1 MLQFKKIH
9 RKIAMIAR
17 KILSKIL
24 NEIDSSEIVFLLGTR
39 QVGKTT
45 LSKLIAQESNFDNVY
60 FFDFED
66 KEYRELFNTV
76 SVKKLEQI
84 FKLEAIDIEQK
95 NLIIFDEIQLLDD
108 PSNMLKLIYDH
119 FKTLKIIAIG
129 SSSLQIKA
137 KFSDSLAGR
146 KRVYKIEPLDFDEF
160 LLFKKEEKLLRL
172 RKMFVEEKDKLSMVP
187 IVKSQ
192 TTRFLE
198 LFEEYLI
205 YGGYPEVVLLESR
218 EDKISKLD
226 SIASSYIQKDIKDL
240 ANIENIDGYN
250 KLIQYLSINIG
261 NMINLSSIS
270 TAIAL
275 SLPTVKKYI
284 NLLQDTFIVDELK
297 PFFRNKNRE
306 ISKNGKI
313 FFKDIGVRNLQIK
326 NFNTLSYRTDVGEL
340 YENYV
345 FNRLDSQDILSSLY
359 MYRTQSKTEIDFIRV
374 KESVASLYEVKS
386 GSNHKIPKAIVE
398 FEKRYSDEFLK
409 IDKFVVNRDILDLK
423 QGILFVPA
431 FLL

>member
-1 MLQFKKIH
+1 MIV
-9 RKIAMIAR
+9 RKF
-17 KILSKIL
+17 LSKI
-24 NEIDSSEIVFLLGTR
+24 ISELGSRELVFLLGTR

-45 LSKLIAQESNFDNVY
+45 LSKLIAQESNFKNIY

-76 SVKKLEQI
+76 SINKLEQI

-119 FKTLKIIAIG
+119 FPTVKIIATG
-129 SSSLQIKA
+129 SSSLEIKA

-172 RKMFVEEKDKLSMVP
+172 RKMFKEEKEKLSM
-187 IVKSQ
+187 ISIMKSQ
-192 TTRFLE
+192 TPRFLE
-198 LFEEYLI
+198 LLEEYLI
-205 YGGYPEVVLLESR
+205 YGGYPEVVLLGSR
-218 EDKISKLD
+218 EEKIVKLD

-250 KLIQYLSINIG
+250 KLIKYLSINIG

-270 TAIAL
+270 TAIGL

-284 NLLQDTFIVDELK
+284 NLLQETFIIDELK
-297 PFFRNKNRE
+297 PFFRNKNKE

-345 FNRLDSQDILSSLY
+345 FNQLDSQEILSSLY
-359 MYRTQSKTEIDFIRV
+359 MYRTQSKTEIDFVKI
-374 KESVASLYEVKS
+374 KESIASLYEVKS
-386 GSNHKIPKAIVE
+386 GSNHKIPKAIIE

-409 IDKFVVNRDILDLK
+409 IDKFVINRDILDFK
-423 QGILFVPA
+423 QGVFFVPA

>member
-1 MLQFKKIH
+1 
-9 RKIAMIAR
+9 MINR

-24 NEIDSSEIVFLLGTR
+24 NEFNSHEIIFLLGTR

-45 LSKLIAQESNFDNVY
+45 LSKLIAEKSNMENLY
-60 FFDFED
+60 FIDFED
-66 KEYRELFNTV
+66 KEYREFFNDV
-76 SVKKLEQI
+76 SIKKLEQI
-84 FKLEAIDIEQK
+84 FQLEAIDIKEK
-95 NLIIFDEIQLLDD
+95 SLIVFDEIQLLTD
-108 PSNMLKLIYDH
+108 PSNLLKLIHDH
-119 FKTLKIIAIG
+119 FKNLKIIATG
-129 SSSLQIKA
+129 SSSLEIKA

-172 RKMFVEEKDKLSMVP
+172 REMFQKQEDKLSLVP
-187 IVKSQ
+187 LVKSQ
-192 TTRFLE
+192 TKRFLE
-198 LFEEYLI
+198 LLEEYLI
-205 YGGYPEVVLLESR
+205 YGGYPEVVLLTSR
-218 EDKISKLD
+218 EDKIKKLD

-261 NMINLSSIS
+261 NMINLSTIS
-270 TAIAL
+270 TTVGL

-284 NLLQDTFIVDELK
+284 NLLQETFIISELK
-297 PFFRNKNRE
+297 PFFRNKNKE

-313 FFKDIGVRNLQIK
+313 FFTDIGVRNLQIK
-326 NFNTLSYRTDVGEL
+326 NFNSLSYRVDVGTL

-345 FNRLDSQDILSSLY
+345 FNQLNSEEILSNLY
-359 MYRTQSKTEIDFIRV
+359 LYRTHSKTEIDFIKV
-374 KESVASLYEVKS
+374 DDSDISLYEVKS

-398 FEKRYSDEFLK
+398 FEKRYALEFNQMNK
-409 IDKFVVNRDILDLK
+409 YVINREILDFHK
-423 QGILFVPA
+423 EVWFIPA

>member
-1 MLQFKKIH
+1 MIV
-9 RKIAMIAR
+9 RKF
-17 KILSKIL
+17 LSKIV
-24 NEIDSSEIVFLLGTR
+24 NELKSREVVFLLGTR

-45 LSKLIAQESNFDNVY
+45 LSKLIAKASDFEYIY

-66 KEYRELFNTV
+66 KEYRELFNEV

-84 FKLEAIDIEQK
+84 FKLEQIDIHQK
-95 NLIIFDEIQLLDD
+95 NLIIFDEIQLLAD
-108 PSNMLKLIYDH
+108 PSNMLKLIHDH
-119 FKTLKIIAIG
+119 FENLKIVATG
-129 SSSLQIKA
+129 SSSLQIKE

-172 RKMFVEEKDKLSMVP
+172 RKMFQEEDNKLSLSS
-187 IVKSQ
+187 IVQSQ
-192 TTRFLE
+192 SRRFLE

-205 YGGYPEVVLLESR
+205 YGGYPEVVLTNGRDE
-218 EDKISKLD
+218 KIEKLN

-261 NMINLSSIS
+261 NMINFSTISIAIGLSM
-270 TAIAL
+270 
-275 SLPTVKKYI
+275 PTVKKYI
-284 NLLQDTFIVDELK
+284 NLLQETFIIDKLP
-297 PFFRNKNRE
+297 PFFKNKNRE

-313 FFKDIGVRNLQIK
+313 FFTDIGVRNLQIK
-326 NFNTLSYRTDVGEL
+326 NFNSLSYRTDVGEL

-345 FNRLDSQDILSSLY
+345 FNALKSSDILSQLY
-359 MYRTQSKTEIDFIRV
+359 MYRTQSKTEIDFIEI
-374 KESVASLYEVKS
+374 KELVASLYEVKS
-386 GSNHKIPKAIVE
+386 GSNRKIPKAIVE
-398 FEKRYSDEFLK
+398 FEKRYENEFLK
-409 IDKFVVNRDILDLK
+409 INKFVINRDILASK
-423 QGILFVPA
+423 QGVLFIPA

>member
-1 MLQFKKIH
+1 MIV
-9 RKIAMIAR
+9 RKF
-17 KILSKIL
+17 LSKI
-24 NEIDSSEIVFLLGTR
+24 ISELGSRELVFLLGTR

-45 LSKLIAQESNFDNVY
+45 LSKLIAQESNFKNIY

-76 SVKKLEQI
+76 SINKLEQI

-119 FKTLKIIAIG
+119 FRTVKIIATG
-129 SSSLQIKA
+129 SSSLEIKA

-172 RKMFVEEKDKLSMVP
+172 RKMFKEEKEKLSMIS

-192 TTRFLE
+192 TPRFLE
-198 LFEEYLI
+198 LLEEYLI
-205 YGGYPEVVLLESR
+205 YGGYPEVVLLGSR
-218 EDKISKLD
+218 EEKIVKLD

-250 KLIQYLSINIG
+250 KLIKYLSINIG

-270 TAIAL
+270 TAIGL

-284 NLLQDTFIVDELK
+284 NLLQETFIIDELK
-297 PFFRNKNRE
+297 PFFRNKNKE

-345 FNRLDSQDILSSLY
+345 FNQLDSQDILSSLY
-359 MYRTQSKTEIDFIRV
+359 MYRTQSKTEIDFVRI
-374 KESVASLYEVKS
+374 KESIASLYEVKS
-386 GSNHKIPKAIVE
+386 GSNHKIPKAIIE

-409 IDKFVVNRDILDLK
+409 IDKFVINRDILDFK
-423 QGILFVPA
+423 QGVFFVPA

>member
-1 MLQFKKIH
+1 MIV
-9 RKIAMIAR
+9 RKF
-17 KILSKIL
+17 LSKIIKEL
-24 NEIDSSEIVFLLGTR
+24 SSREVVFLLGTR

-45 LSKLIAQESNFDNVY
+45 LSKLIAEKSKFEDVF

-66 KEYRELFNTV
+66 KEYRELFDDV

-84 FKLEAIDIEQK
+84 FKLEDINIEK
-95 NLIIFDEIQLLDD
+95 KILIVFDEIQLLQD

-119 FKTLKIIAIG
+119 FPNLKIIATG
-129 SSSLQIKA
+129 SSSLEIKA

-146 KRVYKIEPLDFDEF
+146 KKVYKIEPLDFDEF
-160 LLFKKEEKLLRL
+160 LLFKEEEKLLRL
-172 RKMFVEEKDKLSMVP
+172 RTMFKEEEDKLSMVS
-187 IVKSQ
+187 IVNSQ
-192 TTRFLE
+192 TKRFLE

-205 YGGYPEVVLLESR
+205 YGGYPEVVLIESR
-218 EDKISKLD
+218 EAKIEKLN

-270 TAIAL
+270 TAIGL

-284 NLLQDTFIVDELK
+284 NLLQETFIIDELK
-297 PFFRNKNRE
+297 PFFRNKNKE

-326 NFNTLSYRTDVGEL
+326 NFNRLSYRTDVGEL

-345 FNRLDSQDILSSLY
+345 FNRLESQNILSSLY
-359 MYRTQSKTEIDFIRV
+359 MYRTQSKTEIDFIEIN
-374 KESVASLYEVKS
+374 ESVASLYEVKS
-386 GSNHKIPKAIVE
+386 GTNHKIPKAIVE
-398 FEKRYSDEFLK
+398 FEKRYEDEFLK
-409 IDKFVVNRDILDLK
+409 IDKFVVNRDILDFK
-423 QGILFVPA
+423 HGVMFIPA

>member
-1 MLQFKKIH
+1 MVV
-9 RKIAMIAR
+9 R

-24 NEIDSSEIVFLLGTR
+24 NEIDSREILFLLGTR

-84 FKLEAIDIEQK
+84 FKLEAIDIEHK

-119 FKTLKIIAIG
+119 FKTLKIIATG

-172 RKMFVEEKDKLSMVP
+172 RKMFKEEKDKLSMIP

-192 TTRFLE
+192 TLRFLE
-198 LFEEYLI
+198 LVEEYLI

-218 EDKISKLD
+218 DEKIVKLD

-270 TAIAL
+270 TAIGL

-297 PFFRNKNRE
+297 PFFRNKNKE

-326 NFNTLSYRTDVGEL
+326 NFNILSYRTDVGEL

-345 FNRLDSQDILSSLY
+345 FNQLDSQDILSSLY
-359 MYRTQSKTEIDFIRV
+359 MYRTQSKTEIDFVKI

-386 GSNHKIPKAIVE
+386 GSNHKIPKAIIE

-409 IDKFVVNRDILDLK
+409 IDKFVINRDILDFK
-423 QGILFVPA
+423 QGVLFVPA

>member
-1 MLQFKKIH
+1 
-9 RKIAMIAR
+9 MIVR

-24 NEIDSSEIVFLLGTR
+24 KEIDSAEILFLLGTR

-45 LSKLIAQESNFDNVY
+45 LSKLIAQESHFDNVY

-66 KEYRELFNTV
+66 KEYRGLFDSV

-84 FKLEAIDIEQK
+84 FKLEAIDVGQK

-119 FKTLKIIAIG
+119 FKMLKIIATG

-172 RKMFVEEKDKLSMVP
+172 RKMFKEEKDKLSMVP

-198 LFEEYLI
+198 LFEEYLV

-218 EDKISKLD
+218 EDKIVKLD

-240 ANIENIDGYN
+240 ANIENIDAYN
-250 KLIQYLSINIG
+250 RLIQYLSINIG

-270 TAIAL
+270 TAIGL

-284 NLLQDTFIVDELK
+284 NLLQDTFIVDELR
-297 PFFRNKNRE
+297 PFYKNKNKE

-326 NFNTLSYRTDVGEL
+326 NFNTLSYRTDTGEMH
-340 YENYV
+340 ENYV
-345 FNRLDSQDILSSLY
+345 FNQLDSQNILSSLY
-359 MYRTQSKTEIDFIRV
+359 MYRTQSKTEIDFVKI
-374 KESVASLYEVKS
+374 KESIASLYEVKS

-398 FEKRYSDEFLK
+398 FEKRYSDAFLQ
-409 IDKFVVNRDILDLK
+409 IDKYVVNRDILDVKL
-423 QGILFVPA
+423 GVLFVPA

>member
-1 MLQFKKIH
+1 MIV
-9 RKIAMIAR
+9 RKF
-17 KILSKIL
+17 LSKI
-24 NEIDSSEIVFLLGTR
+24 ISELGSRELVFLLGTR

-45 LSKLIAQESNFDNVY
+45 LSKLIAQESDFRNIY

-76 SVKKLEQI
+76 SIKKLEQI

-119 FKTLKIIAIG
+119 FPTVKIIATG
-129 SSSLQIKA
+129 SSSLEIKA

-172 RKMFVEEKDKLSMVP
+172 RKMFKEEKEKLSM
-187 IVKSQ
+187 ISIMKSQ
-192 TTRFLE
+192 TPRFLE
-198 LFEEYLI
+198 LLEEYLI
-205 YGGYPEVVLLESR
+205 YGGYPEVVLLGSR
-218 EDKISKLD
+218 EEKIVKLD

-250 KLIQYLSINIG
+250 KLIKYLSINIG

-270 TAIAL
+270 TAIGL

-284 NLLQDTFIVDELK
+284 NLLQETFIIDELK
-297 PFFRNKNRE
+297 PFFRNKNKE

-345 FNRLDSQDILSSLY
+345 FNQLDSQEILSSLY
-359 MYRTQSKTEIDFIRV
+359 MYRTQSKTEIDFVRI
-374 KESVASLYEVKS
+374 KESVVSLYEVKS
-386 GSNHKIPKAIVE
+386 GSNHKIPKAIIE

-409 IDKFVVNRDILDLK
+409 IDKFVINRDILDFK
-423 QGILFVPA
+423 QGVFFVPA

>member
-1 MLQFKKIH
+1 
-9 RKIAMIAR
+9 MIVR

-24 NEIDSSEIVFLLGTR
+24 NEIDSAEIVFLLGTR

-76 SVKKLEQI
+76 SIKKLEQI

-119 FKTLKIIAIG
+119 FKTLKIIATG

-172 RKMFVEEKDKLSMVP
+172 RKMFKEERDKLSMIP

-218 EDKISKLD
+218 DEKIVKLD

-297 PFFRNKNRE
+297 PFFRNKNKE

-345 FNRLDSQDILSSLY
+345 FNQLDSQDILSSLY

-409 IDKFVVNRDILDLK
+409 IDKFVLNRDILDLK

>member
-1 MLQFKKIH
+1 
-9 RKIAMIAR
+9 MIVR

-24 NEIDSSEIVFLLGTR
+24 NEIDSAEIVFLLGTR

-45 LSKLIAQESNFDNVY
+45 LSKLIAQEFNFDNVY

-76 SVKKLEQI
+76 SIKKLEQI

-119 FKTLKIIAIG
+119 FKTLKIIATG

-172 RKMFVEEKDKLSMVP
+172 RKMFKEERDKLSMIP

-218 EDKISKLD
+218 DEKIVKLD

-297 PFFRNKNRE
+297 PFFRNKNKE

-345 FNRLDSQDILSSLY
+345 FNQLDSQDILSSLY
-359 MYRTQSKTEIDFIRV
+359 MYRTQSKTEIDFIKI
-374 KESVASLYEVKS
+374 KESIASLYEVKS

>member
-1 MLQFKKIH
+1 MIV
-9 RKIAMIAR
+9 RKF
-17 KILSKIL
+17 LSKI
-24 NEIDSSEIVFLLGTR
+24 ISELGSRELVFLLGTR

-45 LSKLIAQESNFDNVY
+45 LSKLIAQESDFRNIY

-76 SVKKLEQI
+76 SINKLEQI

-119 FKTLKIIAIG
+119 FPTVKIIATG
-129 SSSLQIKA
+129 SSSLEIKA

-172 RKMFVEEKDKLSMVP
+172 RKMFKEEKEKLSM
-187 IVKSQ
+187 ISIMKSQ
-192 TTRFLE
+192 TPRFLE
-198 LFEEYLI
+198 LLEEYLI
-205 YGGYPEVVLLESR
+205 YGGYPEVVLLGSR
-218 EDKISKLD
+218 EEKIVKLD

-250 KLIQYLSINIG
+250 KLIKYLSINIG

-270 TAIAL
+270 TAIGL

-284 NLLQDTFIVDELK
+284 NLLQETFIIDELK
-297 PFFRNKNRE
+297 PFFRNKNKE

-345 FNRLDSQDILSSLY
+345 FNQLDSQEILSSLY
-359 MYRTQSKTEIDFIRV
+359 MYRTQSKTEIDFVKI
-374 KESVASLYEVKS
+374 KESIASLYEVKS
-386 GSNHKIPKAIVE
+386 GSNHKIPKAIIE

-409 IDKFVVNRDILDLK
+409 IDKFVINRDILDFK
-423 QGILFVPA
+423 QGVFFVPA

>member
-1 MLQFKKIH
+1 MIV
-9 RKIAMIAR
+9 RKF
-17 KILSKIL
+17 LSKIL
-24 NEIDSSEIVFLLGTR
+24 SELHSREVVFLLGTR

-45 LSKLIAQESNFDNVY
+45 LSKLIAQESDFEDVF

-66 KEYRELFNTV
+66 KEYRTLFDDV

-84 FKLEAIDIEQK
+84 FTLEDINVSK
-95 NLIIFDEIQLLDD
+95 PTLIVFDEIQLLRD

-119 FKTLKIIAIG
+119 FPHLKIIATG
-129 SSSLQIKA
+129 SSWLEIKA

-146 KRVYKIEPLDFDEF
+146 KKVYKIEPLDFDEF
-160 LLFKKEEKLLRL
+160 LLFKKEDKLLKL
-172 RKMFVEEKDKLSMVP
+172 RTMFQEEEDKLSLLS
-187 IVKSQ
+187 IIKSQ
-192 TTRFLE
+192 SQRFLE

-205 YGGYPEVVLLESR
+205 YGGYPEVVLLGSKEA
-218 EDKISKLD
+218 KIEKLD
-226 SIASSYIQKDIKDL
+226 SIASSYIQQDIKDL

-270 TAIAL
+270 AAIGL

-284 NLLQDTFIVDELK
+284 TLLQETFIINELK
-297 PFFRNKNRE
+297 PFFRNKNNE

-326 NFNTLSYRTDVGEL
+326 SFNALSYRTDVGEL

-345 FNRLDSQDILSSLY
+345 FNRLQSHNILSSLY
-359 MYRTQSKTEIDFIRV
+359 MYRTQSKTEIDFVRIE
-374 KESVASLYEVKS
+374 ESIASLYEVKS
-386 GSNHKIPKAIVE
+386 GSNRKIPKAILE
-398 FEKRYSDEFLK
+398 FEKRYESEFLK
-409 IDKFVVNRDILDLK
+409 IDKFVVNRDILDFK
-423 QGILFVPA
+423 QGVMFVPV

>member
-1 MLQFKKIH
+1 MIV
-9 RKIAMIAR
+9 RKF
-17 KILSKIL
+17 LSKIINEL
-24 NEIDSSEIVFLLGTR
+24 NSREIVFLLGTR

-45 LSKLIAQESNFDNVY
+45 LSKLIAKASDFDNVY

-66 KEYRELFNTV
+66 KEYRELFNDV

-84 FKLEAIDIEQK
+84 FQLESIDTEER
-95 NLIIFDEIQLLDD
+95 NLIVFDEIQLLQD
-108 PSNMLKLIYDH
+108 PSNMLKLIHDH
-119 FKTLKIIAIG
+119 FQNLKIIATG

-146 KRVYKIEPLDFDEF
+146 KKIYKIEPLDFDEF
-160 LLFKKEEKLLRL
+160 LLFKGEKKLLRL
-172 RKMFVEEKDKLSMVP
+172 RTMFQEEENKLALVS
-187 IVKSQ
+187 IIQSQ
-192 TTRFLE
+192 TERFLE

-205 YGGYPEVVLLESR
+205 YGGYPEVVLLGSR
-218 EDKISKLD
+218 EAKIEKLD

-270 TAIAL
+270 TAIGL

-284 NLLQDTFIVDELK
+284 NLLQETFILDELK
-297 PFFRNKNRE
+297 PFFRNKNKE

-345 FNRLDSQDILSSLY
+345 FNHLESQNILSSLY
-359 MYRTQSKTEIDFIRV
+359 MYRTQSKTEIDFV
-374 KESVASLYEVKS
+374 KIEESIAFLYEVKS
-386 GSNHKIPKAIVE
+386 GSNHKIPKAIIE
-398 FEKRYSDEFLK
+398 FEKRYKDEFLTIK
-409 IDKFVVNRDILDLK
+409 KFVLNRDILDLK
-423 QGILFVPA
+423 QGVFFIPA

>member
-1 MLQFKKIH
+1 M
-9 RKIAMIAR
+9 
-17 KILSKIL
+17 
-24 NEIDSSEIVFLLGTR
+24 DSREVIFLLGTR

-45 LSKLIAQESNFDNVY
+45 LSKLIAQASDYEHIF

-66 KEYRELFNTV
+66 KEYRTLFDDV

-84 FKLEAIDIEQK
+84 FKLENINIEQK
-95 NLIIFDEIQLLDD
+95 TLIIFDEIQLLKD

-119 FKTLKIIAIG
+119 FPNLKIIATG

-146 KRVYKIEPLDFDEF
+146 KKVYKIEPLDFDEF
-160 LLFKKEEKLLRL
+160 LLFKGEEKLLRL
-172 RKMFVEEKDKLSMVP
+172 RTMFQEEEDKLSLASV
-187 IVKSQ
+187 VESQ
-192 TTRFLE
+192 TQRFLE

-205 YGGYPEVVLLESR
+205 YGGYPEVVLLGSR
-218 EDKISKLD
+218 EAKIEKLD
-226 SIASSYIQKDIKDL
+226 SIVSSYIQKDIKDL

-270 TAIAL
+270 TAIGL
-275 SLPTVKKYI
+275 SLPTVKKYL
-284 NLLQDTFIVDELK
+284 NLLEETFIIAELK
-297 PFFRNKNRE
+297 PFFRNKNKE

-326 NFNTLSYRTDVGEL
+326 NFNSLSYRTDVGEL

-345 FNRLDSQDILSSLY
+345 FNCLESQNILSSLY
-359 MYRTQSKTEIDFIRV
+359 MYRTQSKTEIDFVRI
-374 KESVASLYEVKS
+374 KESMASLYEVKS
-386 GSNHKIPKAIVE
+386 GSNTKIPKAILE
-398 FEKRYSDEFLK
+398 FEKRYENEFLK
-409 IDKFVVNRDILDLK
+409 IDKFVVNRDVLGFK
-423 QGILFVPA
+423 QGVMFVPA

>member
-1 MLQFKKIH
+1 
-9 RKIAMIAR
+9 MIVR

-24 NEIDSSEIVFLLGTR
+24 KEIKSREIVFLLGTR

-45 LSKLIAQESNFDNVY
+45 LSKLIAQESDFDNVY

-66 KEYRELFNTV
+66 KEYKELFNDV
-76 SVKKLEQI
+76 SIKKLEQI
-84 FKLEAIDIEQK
+84 FKIEGIDIAQR

-119 FKTLKIIAIG
+119 FSNLKIIATG

-146 KRVYKIEPLDFDEF
+146 KRVYRIEPLDFDEF
-160 LLFKKEEKLLRL
+160 LLFKGEEKLLRL
-172 RKMFVEEKDKLSMVP
+172 RDMFKKEQDKLSLAS
-187 IVKSQ
+187 IVQSHRK
-192 TTRFLE
+192 RFLE

-205 YGGYPEVVLLESR
+205 YGGYPEVVLLEAR
-218 EDKISKLD
+218 EQKIEKLN

-250 KLIQYLSINIG
+250 NLIKYLAINIG

-270 TAIAL
+270 TAIGL

-284 NLLQDTFIVDELK
+284 NLLENTFIISELK
-297 PFFRNKNRE
+297 PFFRNKNKE
-306 ISKNGKI
+306 ISKNGKV
-313 FFKDIGVRNLQIK
+313 FFGDTGVRNLQIK
-326 NFNTLSYRTDVGEL
+326 NFNSLSYRTDVGEL

-345 FNRLDSQDILSSLY
+345 FNRLNSQDILSSLY
-359 MYRTQSKTEIDFIRV
+359 MYRTQSKTEIDFIKI
-374 KESVASLYEVKS
+374 KESQACLYEVKS
-386 GSNHKIPKAIVE
+386 GSYHKIPKAIVE
-398 FEKRYSDEFLK
+398 FEKRYENEFMK
-409 IDKFVVNRDILDLK
+409 IEKFVINGNILDFK
-423 QGILFVPA
+423 QGVWFIPV

>member
-1 MLQFKKIH
+1 
-9 RKIAMIAR
+9 MIVR

-24 NEIDSSEIVFLLGTR
+24 KEIDSAEILFLLGTR

-45 LSKLIAQESNFDNVY
+45 LSKLIAQESHFDNVY

-66 KEYRELFNTV
+66 KEYRGLFDSV

-84 FKLEAIDIEQK
+84 FKLEAIDVGQK

-119 FKTLKIIAIG
+119 FKMLKIIATG

-172 RKMFVEEKDKLSMVP
+172 RKMFKEEKDKLSMVP

-198 LFEEYLI
+198 LFEEYLV

-218 EDKISKLD
+218 EDKIVKLD

-240 ANIENIDGYN
+240 ANIENIDACN
-250 KLIQYLSINIG
+250 RLIQYLSINIG

-270 TAIAL
+270 TAIGL

-284 NLLQDTFIVDELK
+284 NLLQDTFIVDELR
-297 PFFRNKNRE
+297 PFYKNKNKE
-306 ISKNGKI
+306 ISKNGKM

-345 FNRLDSQDILSSLY
+345 FNQLDSQNILSSLY
-359 MYRTQSKTEIDFIRV
+359 MYRTQSKTEIDFVKI
-374 KESVASLYEVKS
+374 KESIASLYEVKS

-398 FEKRYSDEFLK
+398 FEKRYSDAFLQ
-409 IDKFVVNRDILDLK
+409 IDKYVVNRDILDVKL
-423 QGILFVPA
+423 GVLFVPA

>member
-1 MLQFKKIH
+1 
-9 RKIAMIAR
+9 MIVR

-24 NEIDSSEIVFLLGTR
+24 KEIDSAEILFLLGTR

-45 LSKLIAQESNFDNVY
+45 LSKLIAQESHFENIY

-66 KEYRELFNTV
+66 KEYRELFNSV

-84 FKLEAIDIEQK
+84 FKLEAINVGQK

-108 PSNMLKLIYDH
+108 PSNMLKLIHDH
-119 FKTLKIIAIG
+119 FKTLKVIATG

-172 RKMFVEEKDKLSMVP
+172 RKMFQEESDKRSMVP

-198 LFEEYLI
+198 LFEEYLV

-218 EDKISKLD
+218 EDKIVKLD

-250 KLIQYLSINIG
+250 RLIQYLSINIG
-261 NMINLSSIS
+261 NMINLSSVS
-270 TAIAL
+270 TAIGL

-284 NLLQDTFIVDELK
+284 NLLQDTFIVDELR
-297 PFFRNKNRE
+297 PFFRNKNKE

-326 NFNTLSYRTDVGEL
+326 NFNMLSYRTDTGEL

-345 FNRLDSQDILSSLY
+345 FNQLDTQNILSSLY
-359 MYRTQSKTEIDFIRV
+359 MYRTQSKTEIDFVKI
-374 KESVASLYEVKS
+374 KESIASLYEVKS

-398 FEKRYSDEFLK
+398 FEKRYSSEFLK
-409 IDKFVVNRDILDLK
+409 IDKFVINRDILDVK
-423 QGILFVPA
+423 QGVLFVPA

>member
-1 MLQFKKIH
+1 
-9 RKIAMIAR
+9 MIVR
-17 KILSKIL
+17 KILSKIIKEL
-24 NEIDSSEIVFLLGTR
+24 SSREVVFLLGTR

-45 LSKLIAQESNFDNVY
+45 LSKLIAEKSKFEDVF

-66 KEYRELFNTV
+66 KEYRELFDDV

-84 FKLEAIDIEQK
+84 FKLEDINIEK
-95 NLIIFDEIQLLDD
+95 KILIVFDEIQLLQD

-119 FKTLKIIAIG
+119 FPNLKIIATG
-129 SSSLQIKA
+129 SSSLEIKA

-146 KRVYKIEPLDFDEF
+146 KKVYKIEPLDFDEF
-160 LLFKKEEKLLRL
+160 LLFKEEEKLLRL
-172 RKMFVEEKDKLSMVP
+172 RTMFKEEEDKLSMVS
-187 IVKSQ
+187 IVNSQ
-192 TTRFLE
+192 TKRFLE

-205 YGGYPEVVLLESR
+205 YGGYPEVVLIESR
-218 EDKISKLD
+218 EAKIEKLN

-270 TAIAL
+270 TAIGL

-284 NLLQDTFIVDELK
+284 NLLQETFIIDELK
-297 PFFRNKNRE
+297 PFFRNKNKE

-326 NFNTLSYRTDVGEL
+326 NFNRLSYRTDVGEL

-345 FNRLDSQDILSSLY
+345 FNRLESQNILSSLY
-359 MYRTQSKTEIDFIRV
+359 MYRTQSKTEIDFIEIN
-374 KESVASLYEVKS
+374 ESVASLYEVKS
-386 GSNHKIPKAIVE
+386 GTNHKIPKAIVE
-398 FEKRYSDEFLK
+398 FEKRYEDEFLK
-409 IDKFVVNRDILDLK
+409 IDKFVVNRDILDFK
-423 QGILFVPA
+423 HGVMFIPA

>member
-1 MLQFKKIH
+1 M
-9 RKIAMIAR
+9 
-17 KILSKIL
+17 
-24 NEIDSSEIVFLLGTR
+24 
-39 QVGKTT
+39 
-45 LSKLIAQESNFDNVY
+45 
-60 FFDFED
+60 
-66 KEYRELFNTV
+66 V
-76 SVKKLEQI
+76 S
-84 FKLEAIDIEQK
+84 
-95 NLIIFDEIQLLDD
+95 
-108 PSNMLKLIYDH
+108 
-119 FKTLKIIAIG
+119 
-129 SSSLQIKA
+129 
-137 KFSDSLAGR
+137 SLAGR

-172 RKMFVEEKDKLSMVP
+172 RKMFKEEKDKLSMTS

-205 YGGYPEVVLLESR
+205 YGGYPEVVLLGAR
-218 EDKISKLD
+218 EDKIAKLD

-270 TAIAL
+270 TAIGL

-284 NLLQDTFIVDELK
+284 NLLQDTFIVDELR
-297 PFFRNKNRE
+297 PFFRNKNKE

-386 GSNHKIPKAIVE
+386 GSNHKIPKAIIE

-409 IDKFVVNRDILDLK
+409 IDKFVINRDILDFK
-423 QGILFVPA
+423 QGVLFVPA

>member
-1 MLQFKKIH
+1 MIV
-9 RKIAMIAR
+9 RKF
-17 KILSKIL
+17 LSKIV
-24 NEIDSSEIVFLLGTR
+24 NELKSREVVFLLGTR

-45 LSKLIAQESNFDNVY
+45 LSKLIAKASNFEYIY

-66 KEYRELFNTV
+66 KEYRELFNDV

-84 FKLEAIDIEQK
+84 FKLEQIDIHQK
-95 NLIIFDEIQLLDD
+95 NLIIFDEIQLLTD
-108 PSNMLKLIYDH
+108 PSNMLKLIHDH
-119 FKTLKIIAIG
+119 FENLKIIATG
-129 SSSLQIKA
+129 SSSLQIKE

-172 RKMFVEEKDKLSMVP
+172 RKMFQEEDNKLSLTS
-187 IVKSQ
+187 IIQSQ
-192 TTRFLE
+192 SQRFLE

-205 YGGYPEVVLLESR
+205 YGGYPEVVLTNGRDE
-218 EDKISKLD
+218 KIEKLN

-261 NMINLSSIS
+261 NMINFSTISIAIGLSM
-270 TAIAL
+270 
-275 SLPTVKKYI
+275 PTVKKYI
-284 NLLQDTFIVDELK
+284 NLLQETFIIDKLP
-297 PFFRNKNRE
+297 PFFKNKNKE

-313 FFKDIGVRNLQIK
+313 FFADIGVRNLQIK
-326 NFNTLSYRTDVGEL
+326 NFNSLSYRTDVGEL

-345 FNRLDSQDILSSLY
+345 FNALKSSDILSQLY
-359 MYRTQSKTEIDFIRV
+359 MYRTQSKTEIDFIEI

-386 GSNHKIPKAIVE
+386 GSNRKIPKAIVE
-398 FEKRYSDEFLK
+398 FEKRYENEFLK
-409 IDKFVVNRDILDLK
+409 INKFVINRDILALK
-423 QGILFVPA
+423 QGVLFIPA

>member
-1 MLQFKKIH
+1 MIV
-9 RKIAMIAR
+9 RKF
-17 KILSKIL
+17 LSKII
-24 NEIDSSEIVFLLGTR
+24 NELSSREVLFLLGTR

-45 LSKLIAQESNFDNVY
+45 LSKLIAQESGFENIF

-66 KEYRELFNTV
+66 KEYRVLFDNV
-76 SVKKLEQI
+76 SVKKLEQV
-84 FKLEAIDIEQK
+84 FKLEGIHSQK
-95 NLIIFDEIQLLDD
+95 QTLIIFDEIQLLQD

-119 FKTLKIIAIG
+119 FPNLKIIATG

-146 KRVYKIEPLDFDEF
+146 KKIYKIEPLDFDEF
-160 LLFKKEEKLLRL
+160 LLFKGEEKLLRL
-172 RKMFVEEKDKLSMVP
+172 RTMFKEEEDKLSLAS
-187 IVKSQ
+187 IIKSQ
-192 TTRFLE
+192 TQRFLE

-205 YGGYPEVVLLESR
+205 YGGYPEVVLLGSKEAKV
-218 EDKISKLD
+218 EKLD

-270 TAIAL
+270 TAIGL

-284 NLLQDTFIVDELK
+284 NLLQETFIIDELK
-297 PFFRNKNRE
+297 PFFRNKNKE

-326 NFNTLSYRTDVGEL
+326 SFNSLSYRTDIGEL

-345 FNRLDSQDILSSLY
+345 FNRLQSQNILSSLY
-359 MYRTQSKTEIDFIRV
+359 MYRTQSKTEIDFVRV
-374 KESVASLYEVKS
+374 KESIASLYEVKS
-386 GSNHKIPKAIVE
+386 GSNKKIPKAILE
-398 FEKRYSDEFLK
+398 FEKRYESEFLK
-409 IDKFVVNRDILDLK
+409 IDKFVVNRDILDFK
-423 QGILFVPA
+423 QGVMFVPA

>member
-1 MLQFKKIH
+1 MIV
-9 RKIAMIAR
+9 RKF
-17 KILSKIL
+17 LSKIV
-24 NEIDSSEIVFLLGTR
+24 NELKSREVVFLLGTR

-45 LSKLIAQESNFDNVY
+45 LSKLIAKASDFEYIY

-66 KEYRELFNTV
+66 KEYRELFNEV

-84 FKLEAIDIEQK
+84 FKLEQIDISQK
-95 NLIIFDEIQLLDD
+95 NLIIFDEIQLLAD
-108 PSNMLKLIYDH
+108 PSNMLKLIHDH
-119 FKTLKIIAIG
+119 FENLKIVATG
-129 SSSLQIKA
+129 SSSLQIKE

-172 RKMFVEEKDKLSMVP
+172 RKMFQEEDNKLSLSS
-187 IVKSQ
+187 IVQSQ
-192 TTRFLE
+192 SRRFLD

-205 YGGYPEVVLLESR
+205 YGGYPEVVLTNGRDE
-218 EDKISKLD
+218 KIEKLN

-261 NMINLSSIS
+261 NMINFSTISIAIGLSM
-270 TAIAL
+270 
-275 SLPTVKKYI
+275 PTVKKYI
-284 NLLQDTFIVDELK
+284 NLLQETFIIDKLP
-297 PFFRNKNRE
+297 PFFKNKNKE

-313 FFKDIGVRNLQIK
+313 FFTDIGVRNLQIK
-326 NFNTLSYRTDVGEL
+326 NFNSLSYRTDVGEL

-345 FNRLDSQDILSSLY
+345 FNALKSSDILSQLY
-359 MYRTQSKTEIDFIRV
+359 MYRTQSKTEIDFIEI

-386 GSNHKIPKAIVE
+386 GSNRKISKAIVE
-398 FEKRYSDEFLK
+398 FEKRYENEFLK
-409 IDKFVVNRDILDLK
+409 INKFVINRDILASK
-423 QGILFVPA
+423 QGVLFIPA

>member
-1 MLQFKKIH
+1 
-9 RKIAMIAR
+9 MITR

-24 NEIDSSEIVFLLGTR
+24 NEIDSQEIIFLLGTR

-45 LSKLIAQESNFDNVY
+45 LSKLIAKESAYDNVY

-66 KEYRELFNTV
+66 KEYRELFNDV

-84 FKLEAIDIEQK
+84 FKIEAIDILTS

-119 FKTLKIIAIG
+119 FKTLKVIATG

-146 KRVYKIEPLDFDEF
+146 KKVYRIEPLDFDEF
-160 LLFKKEEKLLRL
+160 LLFKGEEKLLRL
-172 RKMFVEEKDKLSMVP
+172 RGMFQEERDKLSMAS
-187 IVKSQ
+187 IVLSQ
-192 TTRFLE
+192 SKRFLE

-205 YGGYPEVVLLESR
+205 YGGYPEVVLLDSR
-218 EDKISKLD
+218 DKKIAKLD

-270 TAIAL
+270 TAIGL

-284 NLLQDTFIVDELK
+284 NLLQETFIVDELK
-297 PFFRNKNRE
+297 PFFRNKNKE

-313 FFKDIGVRNLQIK
+313 FFGDIGVRNLQIK
-326 NFNTLSYRTDVGEL
+326 NFNTLSYRVDVGEL

-345 FNRLDSQDILSSLY
+345 FNRLQSQEILSTLY
-359 MYRTQSKTEIDFIRV
+359 MYRTQSKTEIDFVHIE
-374 KESVASLYEVKS
+374 ESVASLYEVKS
-386 GSNHKIPKAIVE
+386 GSNSKVPKAIVE
-398 FEKRYSDEFLK
+398 FEKRYSNEFHAIEK
-409 IDKFVVNRDILDLK
+409 YVINRDILDIK
-423 QGILFVPA
+423 REILFIPA

>member
-1 MLQFKKIH
+1 MIV
-9 RKIAMIAR
+9 RKF
-17 KILSKIL
+17 LSKI
-24 NEIDSSEIVFLLGTR
+24 ISELGSRELVFLLGTR

-45 LSKLIAQESNFDNVY
+45 LSKLIAQESNFKNIY

-76 SVKKLEQI
+76 SINKLEQI

-119 FKTLKIIAIG
+119 FRTVKIIATG
-129 SSSLQIKA
+129 SSSLEIKA

-172 RKMFVEEKDKLSMVP
+172 RKMFKEEKEKLSMIS

-192 TTRFLE
+192 TPRFLE
-198 LFEEYLI
+198 LLEEYLI
-205 YGGYPEVVLLESR
+205 YGGYPEVVLLGSR
-218 EDKISKLD
+218 EEKIVKLD

-250 KLIQYLSINIG
+250 KLIKYLSINIG

-270 TAIAL
+270 TAIGL

-284 NLLQDTFIVDELK
+284 NLLQETFIIDELK
-297 PFFRNKNRE
+297 PFFRNKNKE

-345 FNRLDSQDILSSLY
+345 FNQLDSQEILSLLY
-359 MYRTQSKTEIDFIRV
+359 MYRTQSKTEIDFVKI
-374 KESVASLYEVKS
+374 KESIASLYEVKS
-386 GSNHKIPKAIVE
+386 GSNHKIPKAIIE

-409 IDKFVVNRDILDLK
+409 IDKFVINRDILDFK
-423 QGILFVPA
+423 QGVFFVPA

>member
-1 MLQFKKIH
+1 MIV
-9 RKIAMIAR
+9 RKF
-17 KILSKIL
+17 LSKIV
-24 NEIDSSEIVFLLGTR
+24 NELKSREVVFLLGTR

-45 LSKLIAQESNFDNVY
+45 LSKLIAKASNFEYIY

-66 KEYRELFNTV
+66 KEYRELFNDV

-84 FKLEAIDIEQK
+84 FKLEQIDIHQK
-95 NLIIFDEIQLLDD
+95 NLIIFDEIQLLTD
-108 PSNMLKLIYDH
+108 PSNMLKLIHDH
-119 FKTLKIIAIG
+119 FENLKIIATG
-129 SSSLQIKA
+129 SSSLQIKE

-172 RKMFVEEKDKLSMVP
+172 RKMFQEEDNKLSLTS
-187 IVKSQ
+187 IIQSQ
-192 TTRFLE
+192 SQRFLE

-205 YGGYPEVVLLESR
+205 YGGYPEVVLTNGRDE
-218 EDKISKLD
+218 KIEKLN

-261 NMINLSSIS
+261 NMINFSTISIAIGLSM
-270 TAIAL
+270 
-275 SLPTVKKYI
+275 PTVKKYI
-284 NLLQDTFIVDELK
+284 NLLQETFIIDKLP
-297 PFFRNKNRE
+297 PFFKNKNKE

-313 FFKDIGVRNLQIK
+313 FFTDIGVRNLQIK
-326 NFNTLSYRTDVGEL
+326 NFNSLSYRTDVGEL

-345 FNRLDSQDILSSLY
+345 FNALKSSDILSQLY
-359 MYRTQSKTEIDFIRV
+359 MYRTQSKTEIDFIEI
-374 KESVASLYEVKS
+374 KELVASLYEVKS
-386 GSNHKIPKAIVE
+386 GSNRKIPKAIVE
-398 FEKRYSDEFLK
+398 FEKRYENEFLK
-409 IDKFVVNRDILDLK
+409 INKFVINRDILALK
-423 QGILFVPA
+423 QGVLFIPA

>member
-1 MLQFKKIH
+1 M
-9 RKIAMIAR
+9 
-17 KILSKIL
+17 
-24 NEIDSSEIVFLLGTR
+24 LGTR

-45 LSKLIAQESNFDNVY
+45 LSKLIAQASGFKDVF

-66 KEYRELFNTV
+66 KEYRELFSDV

-84 FKLEAIDIEQK
+84 FKLEAIKIEEPT
-95 NLIIFDEIQLLDD
+95 LIVFDEIQLLED

-119 FKTLKIIAIG
+119 FPNLKIIATG

-146 KRVYKIEPLDFDEF
+146 KKIYKIEPLDFDEF
-160 LLFKKEEKLLRL
+160 LLFKGEEKLLRL
-172 RKMFVEEKDKLSMVP
+172 RTMFKEEKDKRSLFS
-187 IVKSQ
+187 IVASQ
-192 TTRFLE
+192 SKRFLE

-205 YGGYPEVVLLESR
+205 YGGYPEVVLLGSR
-218 EDKISKLD
+218 EAKIEKLD

-240 ANIENIDGYN
+240 ANIENINGYN
-250 KLIQYLSINIG
+250 KLIVYLSINIG

-270 TAIAL
+270 TAIGL

-284 NLLQDTFIVDELK
+284 NLLQETFIIDELK
-297 PFFRNKNRE
+297 PFFKNKNKE

-326 NFNTLSYRTDVGEL
+326 NFNSLSYRTDVGEL
-340 YENYV
+340 YENYI
-345 FNRLDSQDILSSLY
+345 FNRLSSQNILSSLY
-359 MYRTQSKTEIDFIRV
+359 MYRTQSKTEIDFVRV
-374 KESVASLYEVKS
+374 KASVASLYEVKS
-386 GSNHKIPKAIVE
+386 GSNRKVPKAIVE
-398 FEKRYSDEFLK
+398 FEKRYANEFLK
-409 IDKFVVNRDILDLK
+409 IDKFVVNRDVLDFK
-423 QGILFVPA
+423 QGVMFVPA

>member
-1 MLQFKKIH
+1 MIV
-9 RKIAMIAR
+9 RKF
-17 KILSKIL
+17 LSKIL
-24 NEIDSSEIVFLLGTR
+24 SELNSREVVFLLGTR

-45 LSKLIAQESNFDNVY
+45 LSKLIAQESDFKDIF

-66 KEYRELFNTV
+66 KEYRELFNDV

-84 FKLEAIDIEQK
+84 FKLEDIKIVEQT
-95 NLIIFDEIQLLDD
+95 LIVFDEIQLLED

-119 FKTLKIIAIG
+119 FPNLKIIATG

-146 KRVYKIEPLDFDEF
+146 KKIYKIEPLDFDEF
-160 LLFKKEEKLLRL
+160 LLFKGEEKLLRL
-172 RKMFVEEKDKLSMVP
+172 RTMFKDEEDKSSLVSIVE
-187 IVKSQ
+187 SQ
-192 TTRFLE
+192 SKRFLE
-198 LFEEYLI
+198 LFEEYMI
-205 YGGYPEVVLLESR
+205 YGGYPEVVLLGSKEA
-218 EDKISKLD
+218 KIEKLD

-250 KLIQYLSINIG
+250 KLIVYLSINIG

-270 TAIAL
+270 TAIGL

-284 NLLQDTFIVDELK
+284 NLLQETFILEELK
-297 PFFRNKNRE
+297 PFFRNKNKE

-326 NFNTLSYRTDVGEL
+326 NFNSLSYRTDVGEL

-345 FNRLDSQDILSSLY
+345 FNRLESQNILSSLY
-359 MYRTQSKTEIDFIRV
+359 MYRTQSKTEIDFVRV
-374 KESVASLYEVKS
+374 KESVLSLYEVKS
-386 GSNHKIPKAIVE
+386 GSNKKVPKAILE
-398 FEKRYSDEFLK
+398 FEKRYESEFFK
-409 IDKFVVNRDILDLK
+409 IDKFVVNRDILDFK
-423 QGILFVPA
+423 QGIMFIPA

>member
-1 MLQFKKIH
+1 MIV
-9 RKIAMIAR
+9 RKF
-17 KILSKIL
+17 LSKI
-24 NEIDSSEIVFLLGTR
+24 ISELGSRELVFLLGTR

-45 LSKLIAQESNFDNVY
+45 LSKLIAQESDFRNIY

-76 SVKKLEQI
+76 SIKKLEQI

-119 FKTLKIIAIG
+119 FPTVKIIATG
-129 SSSLQIKA
+129 SSSLEIKA

-172 RKMFVEEKDKLSMVP
+172 RKMFKEEKEKLSM
-187 IVKSQ
+187 ISIMKSQ
-192 TTRFLE
+192 TPRFLE
-198 LFEEYLI
+198 LLEEYLI
-205 YGGYPEVVLLESR
+205 YGGYPEVVLLGSR
-218 EDKISKLD
+218 EEKIVKLD

-250 KLIQYLSINIG
+250 KLIKYLSINIG

-270 TAIAL
+270 TAIGL

-284 NLLQDTFIVDELK
+284 NLLQETFIIDELK
-297 PFFRNKNRE
+297 PFFRNKNKE

-345 FNRLDSQDILSSLY
+345 FNQLDSQEILSSLY
-359 MYRTQSKTEIDFIRV
+359 MYRTQSKTEIDFVKI
-374 KESVASLYEVKS
+374 KESIASLYEVKS
-386 GSNHKIPKAIVE
+386 GSNHKIPKAIIE

-409 IDKFVVNRDILDLK
+409 IDKFVINRDILDFK
-423 QGILFVPA
+423 QGVFFVPA

>member
-1 MLQFKKIH
+1 MIV
-9 RKIAMIAR
+9 RKF
-17 KILSKIL
+17 LSKIV
-24 NEIDSSEIVFLLGTR
+24 NELKSREVVFLLGTR

-45 LSKLIAQESNFDNVY
+45 LSKLIAKASDFEYIY

-66 KEYRELFNTV
+66 KEYRELFNEV

-84 FKLEAIDIEQK
+84 FKLEQIDIHQK
-95 NLIIFDEIQLLDD
+95 NLIIFDEIQLLAD
-108 PSNMLKLIYDH
+108 PSNMLKLIHDH
-119 FKTLKIIAIG
+119 FENLKIVATG
-129 SSSLQIKA
+129 SSSLQIKE

-172 RKMFVEEKDKLSMVP
+172 RKMFQEEDNKLSLSS
-187 IVKSQ
+187 IVQSQ
-192 TTRFLE
+192 SRRFLE

-205 YGGYPEVVLLESR
+205 YGGYPEVVLTNGRDE
-218 EDKISKLD
+218 KIEKLN

-261 NMINLSSIS
+261 NMINFSTISIAIGLSM
-270 TAIAL
+270 
-275 SLPTVKKYI
+275 PTVKKYI
-284 NLLQDTFIVDELK
+284 NLLQETFIIDKLP
-297 PFFRNKNRE
+297 PFFKNKNKE

-313 FFKDIGVRNLQIK
+313 FFTDIGVRNLQIK
-326 NFNTLSYRTDVGEL
+326 NFNSLSYRTDVGEL

-345 FNRLDSQDILSSLY
+345 FNALKSSDILSQLY
-359 MYRTQSKTEIDFIRV
+359 MYRTQSKTEIDFIEI
-374 KESVASLYEVKS
+374 KELVASLYEVKS
-386 GSNHKIPKAIVE
+386 GSNRKIPKAIVE
-398 FEKRYSDEFLK
+398 FEKRYENEFLK
-409 IDKFVVNRDILDLK
+409 INKFVINRDILASK
-423 QGILFVPA
+423 QGVLFIPA

>member
-1 MLQFKKIH
+1 
-9 RKIAMIAR
+9 MIVR

-24 NEIDSSEIVFLLGTR
+24 SELDSREVVFLLGTR

-45 LSKLIAQESNFDNVY
+45 LSKLIAQESRFEHVH

-66 KEYRELFNTV
+66 KVYRELFNAV
-76 SVKKLEQI
+76 SVQKLEQI

-95 NLIIFDEIQLLDD
+95 NLIVFDEIQLLDD
-108 PSNMLKLIYDH
+108 PSNMLKLVHDH
-119 FKTLKIIAIG
+119 FETLKIIATG

-146 KRVYKIEPLDFDEF
+146 KRVYKIQPLDFDEF

-172 RKMFVEEKDKLSMVP
+172 RTMFREERDNRALTSV
-187 IVKSQ
+187 VLSQ
-192 TTRFLE
+192 TPRFLD

-205 YGGYPEVVLLESR
+205 YGGYPEVVLIESR
-218 EDKISKLD
+218 EDKIAKLD

-250 KLIQYLSINIG
+250 TLIQYLSINMG

-270 TAIAL
+270 TAIGL

-284 NLLQDTFIVDELK
+284 HLLQETFILSELK
-297 PFFRNKNRE
+297 PFFRNKNKE

-313 FFKDIGVRNLQIK
+313 FFGDIGVRNLQIK
-326 NFNTLSYRTDVGEL
+326 NFNPLSFRTDVGAL

-345 FNRLDSQDILSSLY
+345 FNQLDSQDVLSSLY
-359 MYRTQSKTEIDFIRV
+359 MYRTQSRTEIDFIRV
-374 KESVASLYEVKS
+374 RESAALLYEVKS
-386 GSNHKIPKAIVE
+386 GSARNIPKAIVE
-398 FEKRYSDEFLK
+398 FEKRYRDEFSAIEK
-409 IDKFVVNRDILDLK
+409 YVINRDVLDVK
-423 QGILFVPA
+423 QGVLFVPA
-431 FLL
+431 FLV

>member
-1 MLQFKKIH
+1 MIV
-9 RKIAMIAR
+9 RKF
-17 KILSKIL
+17 LSKIV
-24 NEIDSSEIVFLLGTR
+24 NELHSREVVFLLGTR

-45 LSKLIAQESNFDNVY
+45 LSKLIAKESNFDNIY

-66 KEYRELFNTV
+66 KEYRELFNDV
-76 SVKKLEQI
+76 SIKKLEQI
-84 FKLEAIDIEQK
+84 FKIEAIDITQRT
-95 NLIIFDEIQLLDD
+95 LIIFDEIQLLND

-119 FKTLKIIAIG
+119 FKTLKIIATG
-129 SSSLQIKA
+129 SSSFQIKA

-146 KRVYKIEPLDFDEF
+146 KKIYKIEPLDFDEF

-172 RKMFVEEKDKLSMVP
+172 RKMFKEEHDKLSLTS
-187 IVKSQ
+187 ILESQ
-192 TTRFLE
+192 SKRFLE
-198 LFEEYLI
+198 LFEEYLV
-205 YGGYPEVVLLESR
+205 YGGYPEVVLIDSR
-218 EDKISKLD
+218 EAKIEKLD

-270 TAIAL
+270 TAIGL

-284 NLLQDTFIVDELK
+284 NLLQETFIIDELK
-297 PFFRNKNRE
+297 PFFRNKNKE

-345 FNRLDSQDILSSLY
+345 FNQLDSQDILSSLY
-359 MYRTQSKTEIDFIRV
+359 MYRTQSKTEIDFVRI
-374 KESVASLYEVKS
+374 KESIASLYEVKS
-386 GSNHKIPKAIVE
+386 GSNHKIPKAIIE

-409 IDKFVVNRDILDLK
+409 IDKFVINRDILDFK
-423 QGILFVPA
+423 QGVLFVPA

>member
-1 MLQFKKIH
+1 MIV
-9 RKIAMIAR
+9 RKF
-17 KILSKIL
+17 LSKIV
-24 NEIDSSEIVFLLGTR
+24 NELHSREVVFLLGTR

-45 LSKLIAQESNFDNVY
+45 LSKLIAKASNFDNIY

-66 KEYRELFNTV
+66 KEYRTLFNDV
-76 SVKKLEQI
+76 SIKKLEQI
-84 FKLEAIDIEQK
+84 FKIEAIDITQST
-95 NLIIFDEIQLLDD
+95 LIIFDEIQLLND

-119 FKTLKIIAIG
+119 FKTLKIIATG

-146 KRVYKIEPLDFDEF
+146 KKIYKIEPLDFDEF

-172 RKMFVEEKDKLSMVP
+172 RKMFKEEHDKLSLSS
-187 IVKSQ
+187 ILESQ
-192 TTRFLE
+192 SKRFLE

-205 YGGYPEVVLLESR
+205 YGGYPEVVLIDSR
-218 EDKISKLD
+218 EAKIEKLD

-270 TAIAL
+270 TAIGL

-284 NLLQDTFIVDELK
+284 NLLQETFIIDELK
-297 PFFRNKNRE
+297 PFFRNKNKE

-345 FNRLDSQDILSSLY
+345 FNQLDSQEILSSLY
-359 MYRTQSKTEIDFIRV
+359 MYRTQSKTEIDFVRI
-374 KESVASLYEVKS
+374 KESVVSLYEVKS
-386 GSNHKIPKAIVE
+386 GSNHKIPKAIIE

-409 IDKFVVNRDILDLK
+409 IDKLVINRDILDFK
-423 QGILFVPA
+423 QGVLFVPA